1 MKFFFY
7 SIYKLTK
14 DSECGIKMEYKFL
27 IKSSEGT
34 VGIIT
39 INNPK
44 ANALSAALVP
54 ELGNAVLEFEND
66 SNIRVIIITGY
77 GEKFFVAG
85 ADIKDF
91 LDKNVQEGREMAR
104 ALQLTLNKI
113 EKCSKPVIAAIN
125 GYCLGG
131 GLELAMSCDFRFA
144 AENAKLG
151 QPEINLG
158 LIPGAG
164 GTQRLP
170 RLVGKGKAKE
180 MMFTGEPITAKE
192 ALEIQLVQK
201 VLPQSELMAETK
213 KIANLI
219 ASKPPITL
227 KHLKEVIDRG
237 YDIELDTALVLEAD
251 KFGICFS
258 TDDKIEGVNAF
269 LEKRQANFKGK

>member
-1 MKFFFY
+1 
-7 SIYKLTK
+7 
-14 DSECGIKMEYKFL
+14 MEYKYL
-27 IKSSEGT
+27 IKSSEGP

-54 ELGNAVLEFEND
+54 ELGNAFQEFEND
-66 SNIRVIIITGY
+66 KDIRVIIITGA

-91 LDKNVQEGREMAR
+91 LDKNVNEGRELAR
-104 ALQLTLNKI
+104 GLQLTLSKI
-113 EKCSKPVIAAIN
+113 EKSSKPVIAAIN

-131 GLELAMSCDFRFA
+131 GLELAMSCDFRYA

-151 QPEINLG
+151 QPEIDLG

-170 RLVGKGKAKE
+170 RLVGNGKAKE
-180 MMFTGEPITAKE
+180 MMFTGLPIQAKE

-201 VLPQSELMAETK
+201 VIPQSELMAETI

-219 ASKPPITL
+219 AKKPPITL
-227 KHLKEVIDRG
+227 KHLKEVVDRG
-237 YDIELDTALVLEAD
+237 YNTDIDTALVLEAD

-258 TDDKIEGVNAF
+258 TEDKIEGVNAF
-269 LEKRQANFKGK
+269 LEKRQENYKGK

>member
-1 MKFFFY
+1 MD
-7 SIYKLTK
+7 YKYLLKTN
-14 DSECGIKMEYKFL
+14 DGP
-27 IKSSEGT
+27 

-44 ANALSAALVP
+44 ANALSSALVP
-54 ELGNAVLEFEND
+54 ELGNAVQEFEIND
-66 SNIRVIIITGY
+66 NIRIIIITGY

-91 LDKNVQEGREMAR
+91 LNKSVSEGRELAR
-104 ALQLTLNKI
+104 HLQLTLNKI
-113 EKCSKPVIAAIN
+113 ESCSKPVIAAIN

-131 GLELAMSCDFRFA
+131 GLELAMSCDFRYSS
-144 AENAKLG
+144 ENAEFG

-180 MMFTGEPITAKE
+180 MMFSGVSIKAKE
-192 ALEIQLVQK
+192 ALEIQLIQK
-201 VLPQSELMAETK
+201 IFPQAELMAETLKMAHLLAK
-213 KIANLI
+213 KPFIA
-219 ASKPPITL
+219 L
-227 KHLKEVIDRG
+227 KHLKEVVDKG
-237 YDIELDTALVLEAD
+237 FDISLDTALVLEAD

-258 TDDKIEGVNAF
+258 SDDKIEGVSAF
-269 LEKRQANFKGK
+269 LEKREPHFKGK